1 MSITNKIQ
9 KVSNSSALF
18 EFVKWALIACMMAI
32 FALPM
37 MFAFFAAFRPP
48 NEFYASTVRIIP
60 EEPTLSTWVDAF
72 VSLQDQLVNSFIIAT
87 GTTIMSM
94 VIVIPAAYVFARKQ
108 FPGKITLFYLIIAAM
123 MFPYVLLIIPIASI
137 WDGLGLYN
145 SIVGLWIGYQIF
157 VTPFAI
163 WILRDYFAK
172 LPTNLEESA
181 QMYGCTQASAFLRV
195 VLPLSAPAVVAV
207 GFLSFL
213 TAWNDF
219 LMSNMLTTGVGPR
232 PAVVQL
238 YIITTGEVK
247 HWGLV
252 MAMTFIIGFPPTV
265 LYLLGRRQLSQS
277 FSVG

>member
-1 MSITNKIQ
+1 
-9 KVSNSSALF
+9 
-18 EFVKWALIACMMAI
+18 MAI
-32 FALPM
+32 FVLPM
-37 MFAFFAAFRPP
+37 MYAFLAAFRQP
-48 NEFYASTVRIIP
+48 NEFYAETVRILP
-60 EEPTLSTWVDAF
+60 EEPTLSTWITAF
-72 VSLQDQLVNSFIIAT
+72 ESLQGQLVNSFLIAT

-108 FPGKITLFYLIIAAM
+108 FPGKKQLFYLIIVAM
-123 MFPYVLLIIPIASI
+123 MFPYVLLIIPIVSI
-137 WDGLGLYN
+137 WDELGLYN

-181 QMYGCTQASAFLRV
+181 QMYGCTQATAFLRV

-219 LMSNMLTTGVGPR
+219 LMSNMLTTGIGPR

-238 YIITTGEVK
+238 YIITSSEVK

-252 MAMTFIIGFPPTV
+252 MAMTFIIGLPPTV